1 MLLKAPPVIFAIIG
15 AALFAIG
22 PAHGGVRLESPDGRI
37 RTEFSRTDSGN
48 LEYTVVIDGHL
59 AVESSRIG
67 ISVNGK
73 DLGVGVELGAPEFR
87 DINETYQRRGVKSRG
102 INHARTLRLEISH
115 PQSGQKYRLEACA
128 YDDGIA
134 WRLIVPGDGAR
145 RVDGESSEWRLPADS
160 RVWFAERNSAW
171 KLKTYAGEWMS
182 ADVGA
187 LPTVSAQGPVQGP
200 PLVVELPAQRAYA
213 ILTEAALTDYSGMRL
228 RAIGDRRL
236 RVDFTEGNAGF
247 PVTGEIVTPWRVTLL
262 ARNLDGL
269 INSDL
274 IENLNPA
281 PDATLF
287 SDTSYIRPGRSV
299 WRWWSVGTGTPA
311 EERQFIDYAAE
322 LGFEFSM
329 VDDGW
334 ANWPEAWREIRNLAA
349 YGRTKGIGVVIW
361 SDVKD
366 LRNPA
371 ENWKS
376 LRDFL
381 DRARD
386 AGVAAVKLDF
396 INSESRESI
405 DFQRAALRLT
415 AERRLMVNF
424 HGIQKPTG
432 EPRTFPN
439 EISREGIR
447 GLELNKIMT
456 ETVIPAAHNAA
467 LPFTRLAIGHGDYTP
482 LGYSRPG
489 HTTWAHQLA
498 TVVQFTSP
506 MQVIG
511 EHPEMLLHDPATRPA
526 LDVLKA
532 IPSCW
537 DETRVL
543 QPSKIGTLSIIAR
556 RAGADW
562 FLSALSGEQP
572 ANLEA
577 LDLSFLG
584 SGSYCLV
591 SITSP
596 KPHVLSR
603 QEFPSANRET
613 LLPLKIGTADGA
625 VLWFRAAK
633 K

>member
-1 MLLKAPPVIFAIIG
+1 MSLKISSAYRMIIG
-15 AALFAIG
+15 AALVAAS
-22 PAHGGVRLESPDGRI
+22 PAHADVRLESPDGRVCA
-37 RTEFSRTDSGN
+37 EFSLTGSGN
-48 LEYTVVIDGHL
+48 LEYTVAIDGHPV
-59 AVESSRIG
+59 VEPSRIG
-67 ISVNGK
+67 ILVDGV
-73 DLGVGVELGAPEFR
+73 DLGTGVDLGGAVYGEI
-87 DINETYQRRGVKSRG
+87 DETYPRRGVKSRA
-102 INHARTLRLEISH
+102 INHARTLRLDISH
-115 PQSGQKYRLEACA
+115 ASSRKKLQLEARA
-128 YDDGIA
+128 YNDGIA

-145 RVDGESSEWRLPADS
+145 RVDGESSEWKLPAGA

-171 KLKTYAGEWMS
+171 KLKTYAGEWIS
-182 ADVGA
+182 VDADV
-187 LPTVSAQGPVQGP
+187 LPTVSQQGPVQGP
-200 PLVVELPAQRAYA
+200 PLVVELPAPKVFA
-213 ILTEAALTDYSGMRL
+213 ILTEAGLTHYSGMRL
-228 RAIGDRRL
+228 RAMGERRL
-236 RVDFTEGNAGF
+236 RADFTEGDAGF
-247 PVTGEIVTPWRVTLL
+247 QITGAITTPWRVTLL
-262 ARNLDGL
+262 ARNVDGL
-269 INSDL
+269 VNSDL
-274 IENLNPA
+274 IENLNAA
-281 PDATLF
+281 PDPTLF
-287 SDTSYIRPGRSV
+287 RDTSYIRPGRSV

-322 LGFEFSM
+322 LGFEFTM

-334 ANWPEAWREIRNLAA
+334 ANWPDAWREIHELAA
-349 YGRTKGIGVVIW
+349 YGRTKGVGVVIW

-366 LRNPA
+366 LRSPA
-371 ENWKS
+371 NNWRS

-396 INSESRESI
+396 INSESRESV
-405 DFQRAALRLT
+405 DFQRAALRLA

-432 EPRTFPN
+432 EPRTYPN
-439 EISREGIR
+439 EITREGIR

-456 ETVIPAAHNAA
+456 EAVIPAAHNAA

-489 HTTWAHQLA
+489 DTTWAHQLA

-532 IPSCW
+532 VPACW

-543 QPSKIGTLSIIAR
+543 APSKIGELSVIAR
-556 RAGADW
+556 RTGSNW
-562 FLSALSGEQP
+562 FLSALSGKQP
-572 ANLEA
+572 ANLDA

-584 SGSYCLV
+584 SGSFHLV

-596 KPHVLSR
+596 QPHSLSR
-603 QEFPSANRET
+603 RELPGVNQET
-613 LLPLKIGTADGA
+613 TLPLEIGAADGA
-625 VLWFRAAK
+625 VFWFRAINE
-633 K
+633 